1 MELIGEE
8 CKQLKKLRTLFK
20 IHAITLQMMRKIP
33 PEKVYTSDSLWFYNE
48 WDAVP

>member
-8 CKQLKKLRTLFK
+8 CKQLKKLRILFK
-20 IHAITLQMMRKIP
+20 IHAVPLRMTRKMSP
-33 PEKVYTSDSLWFYNE
+33 AKVYTSDSLWFYSE